1 MALGGN
7 RNTAY
12 SHALFTYNQRVK
24 CIGDR
29 CSNKNR
35 KTFSYKNHK
44 GRSKPLFALPFAC
57 IDNCAEIMNFIMR
70 THPLHFTTSS
80 TSLSWHIRLRW
91 LKESNAVAE
100 GDECDGWRSRMQWPK
115 ETNAIAEG
123 VECGGWRSRMRWP
136 KESNAV
142 AGGDTFWTLI
152 TRDCCIILNWVHLKK
167 SRIIFFVIVTYWQS
181 MARFRKNDF
190 FKWAQ
195 KIKSVFCFIP
205 HTHEGCDVK
214 TQLWALSKLTFQSTH
229 PRRVWHRFGFGG
241 VHDDWFQS
249 THPRRVWLDFITLN
263 VNKPKFQ
270 STHPRRVWPV
280 TLQLFDNCLV
290 VSIHTPTKG
299 VT

>member
-24 CIGDR
+24 CIGDS

-100 GDECDGWRSRMQWPK
+100 GD
-115 ETNAIAEG
+115 
-123 VECGGWRSRMRWP
+123 
-136 KESNAV
+136 
-142 AGGDTFWTLI
+142 TFWTLI

-205 HTHEGCDVK
+205 HTHEGCD
-214 TQLWALSKLTFQSTH
+214 L
-229 PRRVWHRFGFGG
+229 
-241 VHDDWFQS
+241 
-249 THPRRVWLDFITLN
+249 
-263 VNKPKFQ
+263 
-270 STHPRRVWPV
+270 
-280 TLQLFDNCLV
+280 
-290 VSIHTPTKG
+290 
-299 VT
+299 